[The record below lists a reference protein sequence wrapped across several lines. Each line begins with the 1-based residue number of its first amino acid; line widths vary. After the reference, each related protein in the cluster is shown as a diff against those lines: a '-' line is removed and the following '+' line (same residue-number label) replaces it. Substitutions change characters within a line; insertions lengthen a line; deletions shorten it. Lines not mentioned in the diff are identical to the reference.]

1 MNPMNPKLVPI
12 LQRIIQ
18 ADPVLRSFEPDNL
31 PLAGQHYVRKNYLFA
46 EGATEEEY
54 NLLDGL
60 PVYADVIRESF
71 RADESADASRFHL
84 FEDGS
89 LLVVTNAF
97 QQVWADA
104 RDYAVECILP
114 RMELTR
120 MEAELLRAI
129 GMDDAVESVRDDFF
143 HAFAES
149 LHRKGGIP
157 HSEARGHWSGY
168 SRHLPFHQVEELEFG
183 GHDRGEAEARDY
195 LEWCRSIA

>member
-31 PLAGQHYVRKNYLFA
+31 PLAAQHYVRKNYLFA

-54 NLLDGL
+54 NLIDGL

-84 FEDGS
+84 FDDGS

-104 RDYAVECILP
+104 RDYAVEIILP

-120 MEAELLRAI
+120 MEAKLLHAI
-129 GMDDAVESVRDDFF
+129 GMDDEVELIRDDLFEVF
-143 HAFAES
+143 
-149 LHRKGGIP
+149 
-157 HSEARGHWSGY
+157 Y
-168 SRHLPFHQVEELEFG
+168 NELLREC
-183 GHDRGEAEARDY
+183 A
-195 LEWCRSIA
+195 